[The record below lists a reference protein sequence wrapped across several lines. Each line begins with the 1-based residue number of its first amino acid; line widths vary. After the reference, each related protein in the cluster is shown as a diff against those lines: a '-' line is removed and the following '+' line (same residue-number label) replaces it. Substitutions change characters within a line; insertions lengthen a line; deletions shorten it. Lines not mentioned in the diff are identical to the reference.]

1 VHLVSEAGPPSRF
14 PTLQTVSR
22 VTFRFRNASSFAHL
36 VFFLAAFAGASSSI
50 GCRDRKPSPT
60 YPLPD
65 PVTAPPSK
73 GGSGKSSSANR
84 TTAGVAS
91 DRARE
96 SSTTPNSQSE
106 IVWDRLGEWSGKG
119 SVQTESFTGESGA
132 LRIKWQTRAIPGRP
146 EGTFLL
152 TIHSAISGRPL
163 QVAVDQRG
171 PGGDTAYVSEDPR
184 VFFAVVEAADLE
196 WSFEVAEP
204 VGTRQVR

>member
-1 VHLVSEAGPPSRF
+1 MFLS
-14 PTLQTVSR
+14 
-22 VTFRFRNASSFAHL
+22 RNAASFAHL
-36 VFFLAAFAGASSSI
+36 VFFVAAFAVSSSI

-60 YPLPD
+60 YPLPE
-65 PVTAPPSK
+65 PVTAPPST
-73 GGSGKSSSANR
+73 GRSGTSSSANR
-84 TTAGVAS
+84 TTPSVTS

-96 SSTTPNSQSE
+96 SSTTSSQSE

-119 SVQTESFTGESGA
+119 SVQTESFMGESGA

-171 PGGDTAYVSEDPR
+171 SGGDTAYVSEDPR
-184 VFFAVVEAADLE
+184 VFFAVIEATDLE
-196 WSFEVAEP
+196 WTFEVAEP
-204 VGTRQVR
+204 IGTRVTKTP